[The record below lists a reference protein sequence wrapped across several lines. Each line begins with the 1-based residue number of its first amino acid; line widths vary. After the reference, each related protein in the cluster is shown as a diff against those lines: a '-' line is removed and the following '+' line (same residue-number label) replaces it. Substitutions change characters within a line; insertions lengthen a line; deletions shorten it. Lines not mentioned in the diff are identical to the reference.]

1 MMQRDKIPYRL
12 TVKDLLGKNN
22 SFSNNR
28 NMEKYMIETFD
39 EFEQNNQSVANENQ
53 NRSDQA

>member
-1 MMQRDKIPYRL
+1 MKCVMFWK
-12 TVKDLLGKNN
+12 KNSHGVLVVGVN
-22 SFSNNR
+22 K
-28 NMEKYMIETFD
+28 EKYMIDTFD